1 LVAVGRLCTQKNTEV
16 LNKLLFQSGLGIY
29 IHEGG
34 LSIVHLKSS
43 FTTIKVE
50 KQADYLLDANKSI
63 EDRLLACPDLITDF
77 IKSSNVT
84 SADIF
89 IGIPRESVILRDIEF
104 PLAVKENLRS
114 TLEYKIENYVPLKVE
129 NIYFDYQIIHEDKQL
144 NQIRVLLVA
153 VKKDILE
160 SYLRLKDRLGIGLTG
175 ISIASTAYVNFFS
188 YHPDMSTEADY
199 VFVHETDKEGGKKL
213 HLGVVINK
221 LLRYSRCV
229 KILDK
234 EPESVLEKELKPVKE
249 IVEDIA
255 NPVKLFFMSDSKK
268 SPILTS
274 LKGHE
279 LFDVHIPEPSLA
291 GISNPAMIPAAGLA
305 LRGVKKVPMQINLL
319 PAQLRKRPGRMAFYI
334 MFALIGLFIVSGVMW
349 GGSKIMRQKLVL
361 NHLKAETQ
369 RLMADIENI
378 DSIRANIED
387 LEVRADYLDRLW
399 RGNVPLI
406 EVLNEITERIP
417 ETAWI
422 QDLNYDE
429 RGVQIYGFADSA
441 SELISLLEASPVFND
456 VVFLSTITRGQ
467 DGKERFRIGF
477 KIA

>member
-1 LVAVGRLCTQKNTEV
+1 M
-16 LNKLLFQSGLGIY
+16 LFQSGLGIY

-34 LSIVHLKSS
+34 LSIVYLKSS
-43 FTTIKVE
+43 FTMVKVE
-50 KQADYLLDANKSI
+50 KQADYLLDANKSA
-63 EDRLLACPDLITDF
+63 EDRMLACPDLIADF
-77 IKSSNVT
+77 IKSGNVT

-89 IGIPRESVILRDIEF
+89 IGISRESVIVRDIEF

-129 NIYFDYQIIHEDKQL
+129 NIYFDYQIIHEDKQFNRL
-144 NQIRVLLVA
+144 RVLLVA

-160 SYLRLKDRLGIGLTG
+160 AYLRLKDRVGIGLTG

-188 YHPDMSTEADY
+188 CHPDISAEPDY

-229 KILDK
+229 KMPGK
-234 EPESVLEKELKPVKE
+234 EPESVIEKELKPVKE
-249 IVEDIA
+249 IVEGIA

-268 SPILTS
+268 SSILTF
-274 LKGHE
+274 LEAHE
-279 LFDVHIPEPSLA
+279 LFDVRITEPSLA

-319 PAQLRKRPGRMAFYI
+319 PAQLRKRPSRTAFYF
-334 MFALIGLFIVSGVMW
+334 MFVLIGLFIISGAMW

-361 NHLKAETQ
+361 NNLETQ
-369 RLMADIENI
+369 TERLVADIENI
-378 DSIRANIED
+378 DSIRADIED
-387 LEVRADYLDRLW
+387 LEVRVEYLDRLW

-441 SELISLLEASPVFND
+441 SELISLLEASPVFTD

-477 KIA
+477 KIAS